1 MKPELV
7 CEDCGRVCGPLDW
20 HCDGGRLR
28 IANLPGYDDAAPDS
42 QARGLWRY
50 AALLP
55 ATRRVSLGAGGTPL
69 VPVTLEG
76 RAFHAKL
83 ETCNPT
89 GSFKDRGTELMV
101 NHFLAQGVDEVVED
115 SSGNAGAS
123 LAAYCAAAGIRAR
136 IFAPAGAPAA
146 KLAHIRAYGAD
157 LAAVP
162 GPRQAAADACLDA
175 AQSAVYASHAW
186 SPFFVA
192 GQMTCA
198 WEIYEEFG
206 APDVVLCCAGH
217 GGLFI
222 GLYRGFRA
230 LLDAGLIERL
240 PRMVVAQAEACD
252 PLARA
257 WERGLEQTPAV
268 APAASVADGIAVA
281 RPVHGAEIL
290 RALRE
295 TGGAALRVSDGEIL
309 AAQRLLWHCGL
320 LAEPTS
326 AVPVAALLSGRLPL
340 SGRVVIPLTGSGLK
354 LLG

>member
-7 CEDCGRVCGPLDW
+7 CEDCGRACGPLDW

-28 IANLPGYDDAAPDS
+28 IANAPPYSHDARDL

-50 AALLP
+50 AAMLP

-69 VPVTLEG
+69 VEVRLEG
-76 RAFHAKL
+76 HAFHAKL
-83 ETCNPT
+83 EYCNPT

-101 NHFLAQGVDEVVED
+101 NHFLSQGAEEVVED

-146 KLAHIRAYGAD
+146 KLAHVRAYGAD

-162 GPRQAAADACLDA
+162 GPRQAAADACLEA

-198 WEIYEEFG
+198 WEIFEEMG

-217 GGLFI
+217 GGLFT

-230 LLDAGLIERL
+230 LMDAGLIERL

-252 PLARA
+252 PLVRA
-257 WERGLEQTPAV
+257 WERGLEQTP
-268 APAASVADGIAVA
+268 PLTPGASVADGISVA

-295 TGGAALRVSDGEIL
+295 SGGAALRVSDEEIL
-309 AAQRLLWHCGL
+309 AAQQSLWRKGL

-326 AVPVAALLSGRLPL
+326 AVPVAALLSGQLEPE
-340 SGRVVIPLTGSGLK
+340 GRIVIPLTGSGLK
-354 LLG
+354 LLA